1 MHSDRDML
9 AFWRK
14 GDHYREVP
22 GLGGTYLV
30 NVDPAA
36 NRNDLW
42 KALPKLLPEFPDGF
56 IDVEYIRWNRADPRR
71 EAAETLASLGVRR
84 VSFAPEP
91 AQSAI
96 TFTTS
101 SGGAVAA
108 SAAVEAAMSEVDPN
122 RAKLAAAE
130 DVDERHLFV
139 WVDGSAGLAS
149 RSLRVAG
156 APPSDPVDLG
166 DGVDVLWVAAV
177 DAGGRPISAS
187 VLWRASAGHWED
199 WTSQITS
206 RTSPLPS
213 KTMIESQNT

>member
-1 MHSDRDML
+1 
-9 AFWRK
+9 
-14 GDHYREVP
+14 
-22 GLGGTYLV
+22 
-30 NVDPAA
+30 
-36 NRNDLW
+36 
-42 KALPKLLPEFPDGF
+42 
-56 IDVEYIRWNRADPRR
+56 
-71 EAAETLASLGVRR
+71 

-108 SAAVEAAMSEVDPN
+108 AAAVEAAMSELEPN

-149 RSLRVAG
+149 MSLRDAG

-177 DAGGRPISAS
+177 DASRRPIGAS
-187 VLWRASAGHWED
+187 VLWRAARERWED
-199 WTSQITS
+199 WSTQVTS
-206 RTSPLPS
+206 RADVPGH
-213 KTMIESQNT
+213 MI